1 MSNHAGPQNIDN
13 AFHLLSVS
21 FNSIRPDYLSFPEQR
36 LDERNVVYS
45 WTDDDKEEFELE
57 LVDNIPD
64 PISVH
69 KRSHYQ
75 EPSYVPGQCKRVPF
89 LQKHPNHPFAVV
101 FQAMKASNP
110 DWRCDNVDIIAQ
122 SDLLNM
128 IFSWIRDDQS
138 ASFVIDASLVRN
150 TLFITLFEDEKPS
163 GHSDEDESSDAIFA
177 PSPTTVGQHHILEY
191 SFGGLNLLV
200 TSPGHLMHSI
210 RWGSDVYFGRILP
223 ADDRADPVWR
233 RVLPLL
239 WFSGTHTCVSG
250 SVSDG
255 VFKEDNQWYVNRKIR
270 KWEGRDDTQEHLKT
284 MFWLLQYV
292 RMIAMW
298 QLFSRSCLI
307 RFEAEGGLKR
317 LEVYAA
323 SRVQQLPTLFGE
335 FWDNK

>member
-1 MSNHAGPQNIDN
+1 MSNHEGPQNIDN
-13 AFHLLSVS
+13 ACHLLSVS

-36 LDERNVVYS
+36 LDERNVIYS
-45 WTDDDKEEFELE
+45 WTDDDKEEPITSL
-57 LVDNIPD
+57 IPSVSTRD
-64 PISVH
+64 PTTKSLPTFQDSAR
-69 KRSHYQ
+69 RS
-75 EPSYVPGQCKRVPF
+75 PF
-89 LQKHPNHPFAVV
+89 LQKHPNHLFAVV

-138 ASFVIDASLVRN
+138 SE
-150 TLFITLFEDEKPS
+150 TLFFITLFEDEKPS

-200 TSPGHLMHSI
+200 TSPGHLVHSI
-210 RWGSDVYFGRILP
+210 RWGSDVCFGRILP

-292 RMIAMW
+292 RMITMW

-307 RFEAEGGLKR
+307 RFEAKGGLKR